1 MMRKIIYLILSSGIS
16 CAPALDLYQAYLKA
30 LSFNAD
36 YLKAIANNEAG
47 AEAPNIARAAL
58 LPQISATGQYN
69 ENYLNQGGIQAYYHQ
84 PTYGGQF
91 TQVIVDFSK
100 FSKYTKGK
108 FSAQLSE
115 LQLRNARMDLM
126 QSVSKAYFDVLYAED
141 TLLATQKTRDALYK
155 QMTQAKSAFEVGS
168 VTIADV
174 NDAQAG
180 YDAAVAQEIQDKND
194 VINKKNVFYR
204 LTGCDPEQIQPLQD
218 QIHLQL
224 PVPNSEQVWAKIAE
238 SGNLNIQVAD
248 KQVAMAREDISI
260 SRGGHYPTLSFNAQY
275 QYQDT
280 GGLDSTNMSAQQ
292 QQYITSIPGTPLSS
306 YGTGYAG
313 FQVSIPI
320 LAGGGINAQVRQA
333 MDNYEASR
341 QQQTSVSRTTDQN
354 TRNSFWQVQNGVSI
368 VKAQKA
374 ALLSA
379 KTKLDSDQLGYQ
391 VGIRNSVDLVSAQK
405 DYYQAFKNYQQA
417 RYQYLMAEVQLE
429 YLSGKIDDAFMQNIN
444 ANIQQ

>member
-1 MMRKIIYLILSSGIS
+1 M
-16 CAPALDLYQAYLKA
+16 
-30 LSFNAD
+30 
-36 YLKAIANNEAG
+36 
-47 AEAPNIARAAL
+47 
-58 LPQISATGQYN
+58 
-69 ENYLNQGGIQAYYHQ
+69 
-84 PTYGGQF
+84 
-91 TQVIVDFSK
+91 
-100 FSKYTKGK
+100 
-108 FSAQLSE
+108 
-115 LQLRNARMDLM
+115 
-126 QSVSKAYFDVLYAED
+126 
-141 TLLATQKTRDALYK
+141 
-155 QMTQAKSAFEVGS
+155 
-168 VTIADV
+168 
-174 NDAQAG
+174 
-180 YDAAVAQEIQDKND
+180 
-194 VINKKNVFYR
+194 
-204 LTGCDPEQIQPLQD
+204 
-218 QIHLQL
+218 
-224 PVPNSEQVWAKIAE
+224 WAKIAE